1 MNILIVDDEYYIVK
15 GIVENTD
22 WTKLGI
28 ERQFAACSARQA
40 RQILEGPDDIDIL
53 LTDIEMP
60 KESGLDLVEWMNEN
74 NFHPVI
80 LALTGH
86 QRFDY
91 ARTALNLHIFSYLLK
106 PIESSAL
113 EEALQNAILQADALR
128 MQQESRQALMEKKLE
143 ESGDLV
149 STIKC
154 YIQEHLSDTDLNR
167 QQIADEIHINP
178 DYMSHLFHKKT
189 GVSLMSYISE
199 QRINT
204 AKRLLATTMLP
215 LQQIAERVGFS
226 NSSYF
231 HRQFKKTVGVTP
243 QQYRTERQL

>member
-28 ERQFAACSARQA
+28 ERQFAAYSARQA

-243 QQYRTERQL
+243 QQDRTERQL

>member
-1 MNILIVDDEYYIVK
+1 M
-15 GIVENTD
+15 
-22 WTKLGI
+22 
-28 ERQFAACSARQA
+28 
-40 RQILEGPDDIDIL
+40 
-53 LTDIEMP
+53 
-60 KESGLDLVEWMNEN
+60 
-74 NFHPVI
+74 
-80 LALTGH
+80 
-86 QRFDY
+86 
-91 ARTALNLHIFSYLLK
+91 
-106 PIESSAL
+106 
-113 EEALQNAILQADALR
+113 
-128 MQQESRQALMEKKLE
+128 
-143 ESGDLV
+143 
-149 STIKC
+149 
-154 YIQEHLSDTDLNR
+154 SDTDLNR
-167 QQIADEIHINP
+167 KQIADEIHINP